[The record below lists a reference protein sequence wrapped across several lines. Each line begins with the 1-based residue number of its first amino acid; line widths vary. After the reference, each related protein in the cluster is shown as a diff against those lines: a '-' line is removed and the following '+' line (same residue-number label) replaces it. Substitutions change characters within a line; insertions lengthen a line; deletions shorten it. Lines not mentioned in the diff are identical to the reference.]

1 MLDRYH
7 VITFVVLA
15 LIVITVGAQKTTLP
29 YLYFEVWN
37 ENGKLSPDENGLITV
52 ANNERI
58 RLRVC
63 MKVKS
68 VADAFEK
75 LEIQALNQHPDYFK
89 HRPPPNTT
97 LQVTQVTAQGNRD
110 VPFRVLS
117 SGGGKNLTV
126 YDVDATLD
134 ILEANEIREKHIREF
149 LAWMLKYV
157 AKENPS
163 GLPYFMADK
172 DAFITRSL
180 PTYEER
186 YINNPVGNYEI
197 IASYAPSTAKN
208 WRGILR
214 TQPLKVRVIHKADFF
229 DSMKAKSSTEKAAR

>member
-1 MLDRYH
+1 MLVRYH
-7 VITFVVLA
+7 VITFVILA
-15 LIVITVGAQKTTLP
+15 LIVTTVGAQKTTLP

-37 ENGKLSPDENGLITV
+37 ENGKLDPDKSGFITV

-68 VADAFEK
+68 IADAFEK

-89 HRPPPNTT
+89 HRPPPNITIQVK
-97 LQVTQVTAQGNRD
+97 QVTGEGKTD
-110 VPFRVLS
+110 VPVRILS
-117 SGGGKNLTV
+117 SGGGKSLTV

-134 ILEANEIREKHIREF
+134 ILEGKEIRENHIREF
-149 LAWMLKYV
+149 LASMLEYV

-163 GLPYFMADK
+163 GLPDFMADK
-172 DAFITRSL
+172 DAFIERSL
-180 PTYEER
+180 PIYEER
-186 YINNPVGNYEI
+186 YINNPVGIYEI
-197 IASYAPSTAKN
+197 IARYAPSTAEN

-214 TQPLKVRVIHKADFF
+214 TRPLKVRVIHQADFF
-229 DSMKAKSSTEKAAR
+229 DFMKPQRL